1 MSIQSQIKG
10 IIQKFTTIWDSV
22 LLTGL
27 RLPFAVVDRDSYLKR
42 IFKRTFNDCS
52 PIDVLPKQEVKD
64 ASNKAIIYHCV
75 IVSALSFLLA
85 IPQTGWP
92 MYTACVV
99 DFIQFQIVV
108 FILTQKLVYIYG
120 NPKSET
126 HTDKN
131 VDGEILISL
140 NNEAK
145 HDKIVSRTMTSLLG
159 MAVSTFIKRMAQKLI
174 VRVFLLNIFKQVSRI
189 FGLSISKN
197 AFDVGLDIAVAITC
211 AIVCAA
217 VSYVL
222 FYPMMKRLQRGLYH
236 EALRLKANPHN
247 V

>member
-1 MSIQSQIKG
+1 MSIQSQIKD
-10 IIQKFTTIWDSV
+10 IIQKLTTIWDSV

-42 IFKRTFNDCS
+42 IFKRSFDKCS
-52 PIDVLPKQEVKD
+52 PVNVLPKSDVKK
-64 ASNKAIIYHCV
+64 ASNKAIVFHCV
-75 IVSALSFLLA
+75 VVSAISFFLA

-92 MYTACVV
+92 MYTACAI

-108 FILTQKLVYIYG
+108 FILTQKLIFIYG

-126 HTDKN
+126 HADKK
-131 VDGEILISL
+131 VDGKVLISL
-140 NNEAK
+140 GNEVK
-145 HDKIVSRTMTSLLG
+145 HDKIISRTMTSLLG

-174 VRVFLLNIFKQVSRI
+174 VRIFLLNLFKQASRI
-189 FGLSISKN
+189 LGLSISKD
-197 AFDVGLDIAVAITC
+197 AFDAGLDIAVAITC

-222 FYPMMKRLQRGLYH
+222 FYPMMKRLQRGLYR
-236 EALRLKANPHN
+236 EAIRQDNDL
-247 V
+247 

>member
-1 MSIQSQIKG
+1 MNVRVQIND
-10 IIQKFTTIWDSV
+10 IIQKLTAIWDSV

-27 RLPFAVVDRDSYLKR
+27 RLPFAVVDRDAYLKR
-42 IFKRTFNDCS
+42 IFKRSFDDCS
-52 PIDVLPKQEVKD
+52 PINVLPKSDVKD
-64 ASNKAIIYHCV
+64 ASNSAIIYHCV
-75 IVSALSFLLA
+75 IVSAISFLLA
-85 IPQTGWP
+85 IPQKGWP
-92 MYTACVV
+92 MYTACAV

-126 HTDKN
+126 PVDNK
-131 VDGEILISL
+131 VDGDVLISL
-140 NNEAK
+140 GKEAK
-145 HDKIVSRTMTSLLG
+145 HNKIVSRTMTSLLG

-189 FGLSISKN
+189 FGMSISKD

-211 AIVCAA
+211 AIVCAV

-222 FYPMMKRLQRGLYH
+222 FYPMMKRLQRGLYR
-236 EALRLKANPHN
+236 EAIRQNQ
-247 V
+247 

>member
-1 MSIQSQIKG
+1 MSIQSQIKD
-10 IIQKFTTIWDSV
+10 IIQKLTTIWDSV

-42 IFKRTFNDCS
+42 IFKRSFDKCS
-52 PIDVLPKQEVKD
+52 PVNVLPKSDVKK
-64 ASNKAIIYHCV
+64 ASNKAIVFHCMV
-75 IVSALSFLLA
+75 VSAISFFLA

-92 MYTACVV
+92 MYTACAI

-108 FILTQKLVYIYG
+108 FILTQKLIFIYG

-126 HTDKN
+126 HADKK
-131 VDGEILISL
+131 VDGKVLISL
-140 NNEAK
+140 GNEVK
-145 HDKIVSRTMTSLLG
+145 HDKIISRTMTSLLG

-174 VRVFLLNIFKQVSRI
+174 VRVFLLNLFKQASRI
-189 FGLSISKN
+189 LGLSISKD
-197 AFDVGLDIAVAITC
+197 AFDAGLDIAVAITC

-222 FYPMMKRLQRGLYH
+222 FYPMMKRLQRGLYR
-236 EALRLKANPHN
+236 EAIRQDNDL
-247 V
+247 

>member
-1 MSIQSQIKG
+1 MSIQSQIKD
-10 IIQKFTTIWDSV
+10 IIQKLTTIWDSV

-42 IFKRTFNDCS
+42 IFKRSFDKCS
-52 PIDVLPKQEVKD
+52 PVNVLPKSDVKK
-64 ASNKAIIYHCV
+64 ASNKAIVFHCV
-75 IVSALSFLLA
+75 VVSAISFFLA

-92 MYTACVV
+92 MYTACAI

-108 FILTQKLVYIYG
+108 FILTQKLIFIYG

-126 HTDKN
+126 HADKK
-131 VDGEILISL
+131 VDGKVLISL
-140 NNEAK
+140 GNEVK
-145 HDKIVSRTMTSLLG
+145 HDKIISRTMTSLLG

-174 VRVFLLNIFKQVSRI
+174 VRVFLLNLFKQASRI
-189 FGLSISKN
+189 LGLSISKD
-197 AFDVGLDIAVAITC
+197 AFDAGLDIAVAITC

-222 FYPMMKRLQRGLYH
+222 FYPMMKRLQRGLYR
-236 EALRLKANPHN
+236 ESIRQDNDL
-247 V
+247 

>member
-1 MSIQSQIKG
+1 MSIQSQIKD
-10 IIQKFTTIWDSV
+10 IIQKLTRIWDSV

-42 IFKRTFNDCS
+42 IFKRSFDKCS
-52 PIDVLPKQEVKD
+52 PVNVLPKSDVKK
-64 ASNKAIIYHCV
+64 ASNKAIVFHCV
-75 IVSALSFLLA
+75 VVSAISFFLA

-92 MYTACVV
+92 MYTACAI

-108 FILTQKLVYIYG
+108 FILTQKLIFIYG

-126 HTDKN
+126 HADKK
-131 VDGEILISL
+131 VDGKVLISL
-140 NNEAK
+140 GNEVK
-145 HDKIVSRTMTSLLG
+145 HDKIISRTMTSLLG

-174 VRVFLLNIFKQVSRI
+174 VRVFLLNLFKQASRI
-189 FGLSISKN
+189 LGLSISKD
-197 AFDVGLDIAVAITC
+197 AFDAGLDIVVAITC

-222 FYPMMKRLQRGLYH
+222 FYPMMKRLQRGLYR
-236 EALRLKANPHN
+236 EAIRQDNDL
-247 V
+247 

>member
-1 MSIQSQIKG
+1 MSIQSQIKD
-10 IIQKFTTIWDSV
+10 IIQKLTTIWDSV

-42 IFKRTFNDCS
+42 IFKRSFDKCS
-52 PIDVLPKQEVKD
+52 PVNVLPKSDVKK
-64 ASNKAIIYHCV
+64 ASNKAIVFHCMV
-75 IVSALSFLLA
+75 VSAISFFLA

-92 MYTACVV
+92 MYTACAI

-108 FILTQKLVYIYG
+108 FILTQKLIFIYG

-126 HTDKN
+126 HADKK
-131 VDGEILISL
+131 VDGKVLISL
-140 NNEAK
+140 GNEVK
-145 HDKIVSRTMTSLLG
+145 HDKIISRTMTSLLG

-174 VRVFLLNIFKQVSRI
+174 VRIFLLNLFKQASRI
-189 FGLSISKN
+189 LGLSISKD
-197 AFDVGLDIAVAITC
+197 AFDAGLDIAVAITC

-222 FYPMMKRLQRGLYH
+222 FYPMMKRLQRGLYR
-236 EALRLKANPHN
+236 EAIRQDNDL
-247 V
+247 

>member
-1 MSIQSQIKG
+1 MSIQSQIKD
-10 IIQKFTTIWDSV
+10 IIQKLTTIWDSV

-42 IFKRTFNDCS
+42 IFKRSFDKCS
-52 PIDVLPKQEVKD
+52 PVNVLPKSDVKK
-64 ASNKAIIYHCV
+64 ASNKAIVFHCV
-75 IVSALSFLLA
+75 VVSAISFFLA

-92 MYTACVV
+92 MYTACAI

-108 FILTQKLVYIYG
+108 FILTQKLIFIYG

-126 HTDKN
+126 HADKK
-131 VDGEILISL
+131 VDGKVLISL
-140 NNEAK
+140 GNEVK
-145 HDKIVSRTMTSLLG
+145 HDKIISRTMTSLLG

-174 VRVFLLNIFKQVSRI
+174 VRVFLLNLFKQASRI
-189 FGLSISKN
+189 LGLSISKD
-197 AFDVGLDIAVAITC
+197 AFDAGLDIAVAITC

-222 FYPMMKRLQRGLYH
+222 FYPMMKRLQRGLYR
-236 EALRLKANPHN
+236 EAIRQDNDL
-247 V
+247 